1 MELIPSFIPLLT
13 IAISIGLPAL
23 LLIQLFNK
31 KSTLLKIPSLK
42 IWKLL
47 INKIG
52 VPPKTK
58 INILNLSFLVQLIL
72 LCLIAYLCSSPI
84 LLQENKKRPI
94 FNILIN
100 RSTSMATKTD
110 EYSSRWEHLKKT
122 LHNRLLDIG
131 LKSDDVVNLYFNPP
145 INIPFQGVPFSRI
158 DKIINDTS
166 TVDLPPIEGPF
177 FQLSKGDLQ
186 NIYITD
192 SENEIPASIKD
203 KFSIIFIKDNAHINV
218 GWIEFW
224 VEDQIVNGVLKNFS
238 DYSLNVNVD
247 LKINGVSIQANDFAP
262 PIKPRESFLFQRS
275 IPEDFNNINL
285 IEVSV
290 DCPGDA
296 LESDNLISLSRIQS
310 QKLKILITPEVSRS
324 VVKGI
329 RALGDSVVIT
339 QGDIALQ
346 AIDNKF
352 DLIVSNSYK
361 SHLKMNQIIINP
373 TEGNSLFHII
383 DNKSS
388 GLASASQWLNLN
400 EQKLLENVTFEN
412 VHEAKDNSPSVKLLT
427 EASKGMP
434 LVAKW
439 KLENK
444 SIFLFN
450 FDCSETATITKTP
463 LFPFII
469 AKVIQDMNFNSF
481 HYFKTGDFIDEMSI
495 SSKQTKVYQSNRKGR
510 LASVN
515 FNNAETVLLTNAGIF
530 SNENINICVNL
541 LNAKE
546 SDIKQP
552 PFSDQITLQFNEE
565 SNQAPIDLRPYIAGL
580 ILMIITFE
588 WLYSKKETA

>member
-47 INKIG
+47 IDKIG
-52 VPPKTK
+52 MPPKAK
-58 INILNLSFLVQLIL
+58 INIFNLGFLVQIIL

-84 LLQENKKRPI
+84 LLQESKQRPI
-94 FNILIN
+94 FNILVN
-100 RSTSMATKTD
+100 RSTSMATKS
-110 EYSSRWEHLKKT
+110 EEFSSRWEHLKKT
-122 LHNRLLDIG
+122 LYNRLVDIG
-131 LKSDDVVNLYFNPP
+131 LKPDDVVNLYFNPP
-145 INIPFQGVPFSRI
+145 LTTSFQEIPLSRI

-166 TVDLPPIEGPF
+166 TVDLPPAEGPF
-177 FQLSKGDLQ
+177 FQLARGDLQ
-186 NIYITD
+186 NIYVTD
-192 SENEIPASIKD
+192 SENEIPVSIKD
-203 KFSIIFIKDNAHINV
+203 KFSIIFIKDSAHINV

-238 DYSLNVNVD
+238 DYSLNVNID

-275 IPEDFNNINL
+275 IQEDFNNINL
-285 IEVSV
+285 IEISV

-324 VVKGI
+324 VVRGI
-329 RALGDSVVIT
+329 RALGDNFSIT

-346 AIDNKF
+346 AIDHKF
-352 DLIVSNSYK
+352 DLIVTNLYK
-361 SHLKMNQIIINP
+361 SHLKMNQIIINSV
-373 TEGNSLFHII
+373 EGNSLFHILE
-383 DNKSS
+383 NKSS
-388 GLASASQWLNLN
+388 GTASSSQWLSLN

-412 VHEAKDNSPSVKLLT
+412 IKDVKDNSPSVKLLT
-427 EASKGMP
+427 EASKGVP
-434 LVAKW
+434 LISKW
-439 KLENK
+439 RLENK

-450 FDCSETATITKTP
+450 FDCSETTTLTKTP

-469 AKVIQDMNFNSF
+469 AKVIQEMNFNDF
-481 HYFKTGDFIDEMSI
+481 HYFKSGDFIEELNI
-495 SSKQTKVYQSNRKGR
+495 SAKQTKVYQSNRKGR
-510 LASVN
+510 LANIN
-515 FNNAETVLLTNAGIF
+515 FNNSETVLLTNAGIF

-552 PFSDQITLQFNEE
+552 PFSDQITLQFNEK